1 VITENPV
8 RISNFL
14 LGETD
19 RGYLDAVKPLCS
31 ESQIGERNSVSVR
44 RVCRGF
50 TRPEAV
56 FAEASQTS
64 APSACEDHLSGVA
77 LVSVVKS
84 SNLRN
89 HYDVPVFRLLHYS
102 RLWGV
107 LC

>member
-1 VITENPV
+1 MEGPFAEQRCPVITENPV

-19 RGYLDAVKPLCS
+19 RASLDAVKPLCS

-64 APSACEDHLSGVA
+64 APSACGGHLSGGA
-77 LVSVVKS
+77 LVLGGGASQP
-84 SNLRN
+84 R
-89 HYDVPVFRLLHYS
+89 
-102 RLWGV
+102 
-107 LC
+107 

>member
-1 VITENPV
+1 MIEIRSFRQKLTMTWGVITENPV

-64 APSACEDHLSGVA
+64 APSTTKTNSTRKVA
-77 LVSVVKS
+77 VGNVTESIEAT
-84 SNLRN
+84 
-89 HYDVPVFRLLHYS
+89 
-102 RLWGV
+102 
-107 LC
+107 